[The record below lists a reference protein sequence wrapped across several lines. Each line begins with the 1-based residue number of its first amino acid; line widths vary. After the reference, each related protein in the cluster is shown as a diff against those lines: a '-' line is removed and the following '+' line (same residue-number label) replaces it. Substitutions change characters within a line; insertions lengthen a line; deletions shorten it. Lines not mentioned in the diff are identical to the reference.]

1 MHGCTVFVLS
11 AMLLVLAGCGG
22 SEDPQPAAPQA
33 GDPAPQQDTAAETTP
48 AAKTSDAPSQ
58 SGDNGRKYVDGIPYD
73 VFFDRPLNVAAENTT
88 PSQPIPAVT
97 MNPASPDTSPG
108 TMNPSQPA
116 TTPPVE
122 SPASGDGVAW
132 NTVITEE
139 RLLEEVTR
147 LRNTLTANLNSVG
160 NFNRE
165 LLNIKID
172 GATLAALAGIATEH
186 SGDFTWKDKAHFV
199 RDLSSNIAIAAE
211 SRGRPAFEEAE
222 MAFLNIVEIL
232 NGGSPA
238 ELPESDQ
245 ETVFSDV
252 ADRNLLMQKI
262 RSHNDWLRTTIS
274 NEKELQNE
282 KDQAIARAALLR
294 ALGQV
299 VHEEDYVFADEEEY
313 QKYCRELIDG
323 AGQMLQG
330 AEGDDFEEFQAG
342 FELLNKSCNDCHP
355 VYLNN

>member
-1 MHGCTVFVLS
+1 MSVL
-11 AMLLVLAGCGG
+11 LFLTAGCGG
-22 SEDPQPAAPQA
+22 GSDDAPPAAPQA
-33 GDPAPQQDTAAETTP
+33 ESP
-48 AAKTSDAPSQ
+48 AAQQNGGNTAEPVPQASDTTSTSDD
-58 SGDNGRKYVDGIPYD
+58 GGRKYVDGIPYD
-73 VFFDRPLNVAAENTT
+73 VFYDRPLTVAAENTT
-88 PSQPIPAVT
+88 PTQPIPAVT
-97 MNPASPDTSPG
+97 MNPSSPDTSPG
-108 TMNPSQPA
+108 GMNSSPPP
-116 TTPPVE
+116 TTPPSE
-122 SPASGDGVAW
+122 TANAGDGVDWQA
-132 NTVITEE
+132 VITEE

-186 SGDFTWKDKAHFV
+186 SGEFTWKDKAHFV
-199 RDLSSNIAIAAE
+199 RDLSSDIAIAAE

-238 ELPESDQ
+238 ELPDSDQ

-262 RSHNDWLRTTIS
+262 RAHNDWLRTTIS
-274 NEKELQNE
+274 NEQELQKE
-282 KDQAIARAALLR
+282 KEQAIARAALLR

-330 AEGDDFEEFQAG
+330 AEGDDFDEFEAG
-342 FELLNKSCNDCHP
+342 FELVNKSCNDCHP

>member
-1 MHGCTVFVLS
+1 
-11 AMLLVLAGCGG
+11 MLAGLLLAVAGCGG
-22 SEDPQPAAPQA
+22 GSDEAQPAAPQA
-33 GDPAPQQDTAAETTP
+33 GNPEPQQNGASEPKPDSQSSSASTP
-48 AAKTSDAPSQ
+48 A
-58 SGDNGRKYVDGIPYD
+58 DNGRKYVDGIPYD
-73 VFFDRPLNVAAENTT
+73 VFFDRPLTVAAENTT

-108 TMNPSQPA
+108 AMNPSQPA
-116 TTPPVE
+116 TTPPTE
-122 SPASGDGVAW
+122 PAAGGDGVDW
-132 NTVITEE
+132 QTIITQE
-139 RLLEEVTR
+139 RLLEEITR

-199 RDLSSNIAIAAE
+199 RDLSSEIAIAAE

-222 MAFLNIVEIL
+222 KAFLNIVEIL

-238 ELPESDQ
+238 ELPESDT

-262 RSHNDWLRTTIS
+262 RSHNDWLRTTVS
-274 NEKELQNE
+274 NENELKSE

-323 AGQMLQG
+323 AGQMLKG
-330 AEGDDFEEFQAG
+330 AEGEDFGEFQAG